1 MSDHVIEA
9 RDLVKIY
16 GDGDAAVRA
25 LDGVSVA
32 FARGEFAAIM
42 GASGSGKS
50 TLLHCL
56 AGLNRPTS
64 GSVIS
69 PAPGTNAAARR
80 P

>member
-32 FARGEFAAIM
+32 FARGDFAAIM
-42 GASGSGKS
+42 GACG
-50 TLLHCL
+50 
-56 AGLNRPTS
+56 
-64 GSVIS
+64 
-69 PAPGTNAAARR
+69 
-80 P
+80 